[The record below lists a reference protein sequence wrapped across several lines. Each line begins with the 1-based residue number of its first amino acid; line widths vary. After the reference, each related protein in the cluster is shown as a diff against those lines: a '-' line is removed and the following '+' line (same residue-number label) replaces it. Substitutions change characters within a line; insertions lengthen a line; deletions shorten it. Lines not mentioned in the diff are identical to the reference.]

1 MRVTTR
7 GRMRTMCLMI
17 RTSIAMALVFGASG
31 ALAQAPRY
39 PAKPVRAI
47 VGFAPGGA
55 VDVQA
60 RIVAQRLSESL
71 GQTVI
76 VENRAGA
83 DGILAGDFVAKS
95 APDGYT
101 L

>member
-1 MRVTTR
+1 MHPRRHSLMLIAVLCACMPVYAQQPATTR
-7 GRMRTMCLMI
+7 APATDPI
-17 RTSIAMALVFGASG
+17 RF
-31 ALAQAPRY
+31 
-39 PAKPVRAI
+39 PARPVRMV

-55 VDVQA
+55 VDIPA

-71 GQTVI
+71 GQPVI
-76 VENRAGA
+76 VENRPGA
-83 DGILAGDFVAKS
+83 DGILAGDFVSKS